1 MHFSLETLD
10 SELSASLWGGEL
22 NTLRSGKPT
31 IKLSKSQ
38 NHPG

>member
-22 NTLRSGKPT
+22 STLRSGKPT